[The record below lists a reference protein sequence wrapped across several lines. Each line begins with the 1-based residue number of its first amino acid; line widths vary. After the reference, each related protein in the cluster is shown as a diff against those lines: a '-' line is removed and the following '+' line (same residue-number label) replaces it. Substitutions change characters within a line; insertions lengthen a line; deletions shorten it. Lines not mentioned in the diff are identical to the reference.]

1 MFISIL
7 VLIFKLIPIPT
18 LLLILVVIVFWVMAT
33 HIGCLQE
40 THTNGKYILGFRIK
54 ANINIDT
61 NTKTHSVDINIG
73 PNRMTK
79 DGKQV

>member
-1 MFISIL
+1 MFIPIR

-18 LLLILVVIVFWVMAT
+18 LLLTLVVIVLWVMAT
-33 HIGCLQE
+33 HIRCLQE
-40 THTNGKYILGFRIK
+40 THTNGKYILGFSIK

-61 NTKTHSVDINIG
+61 DTKIHNVDIHIGTNI
-73 PNRMTK
+73 MKK